1 MSSRLRPSISRFL
14 LFAVFAL
21 FALAP
26 ASKADTLPRTA
37 SGSLL
42 LTPGTYYSTIFYNP
56 GTLIASSREPG
67 TLLLLGCGLLLLGSV
82 TLRKP

>member
-26 ASKADTLPRTA
+26 ASKADTLPHTV
-37 SGSLL
+37 SGSSFV
-42 LTPGTYYSTIFYNP
+42 TPGRYSTTSYNP
-56 GTLIASSREPG
+56 GTLIANSREPG